1 MQQINESHDHIL
13 YDKEHIRNTYV
24 SEHNSSLS
32 IKLTLPQ
39 LQQPI
44 PTGDTNSGN
53 RQQTS

>member
-1 MQQINESHDHIL
+1 MQQINKAHEHFL

-39 LQQPI
+39 LQQLI
-44 PTGDTNSGN
+44 PTGDTNSGD